1 MNKILPQTLFEN
13 FFISKVSQHLC
24 NTRRNSLDVLQ
35 VKAMTLRYGYG
46 SNSFTLH
53 AIHAWNFFQKT
64 KSESLLH
71 CSLI

>member
-13 FFISKVSQHLC
+13 FFISEISQHLC

-35 VKAMTLRYGYG
+35 VKTMTYGMAQTHSHCMLG
-46 SNSFTLH
+46 MHGISS
-53 AIHAWNFFQKT
+53 KT